1 MGALNW
7 HAAFEQ
13 LPVSCSTLQNVVHIL
28 GMMLVR
34 WPGDFVAN
42 SCNCLTVK
50 VCLPTL
56 KHWPVVAG
64 SKIKAS
70 SIVHMAWELVAILAG
85 YRCMT
90 HRPPGPIIGLQRYD
104 KLLQD
109 SSHRM
114 YYDPLLTAW
123 FALQVDPVLDHLAP
137 GQ

>member
-1 MGALNW
+1 M
-7 HAAFEQ
+7 
-13 LPVSCSTLQNVVHIL
+13 

-34 WPGDFVAN
+34 WPGDLVAN
-42 SCNCLTVK
+42 SCNSLTVK

-123 FALQVDPVLDHLAP
+123 SALQVDPVLDHLAP